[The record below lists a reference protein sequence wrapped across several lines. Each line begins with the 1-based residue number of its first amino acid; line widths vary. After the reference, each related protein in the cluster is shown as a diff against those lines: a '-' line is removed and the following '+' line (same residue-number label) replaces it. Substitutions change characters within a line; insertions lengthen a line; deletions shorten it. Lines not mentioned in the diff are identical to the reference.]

1 MNEGRGMNRDVFLK
15 IGLAAL
21 AVLISTPAAAQ
32 KEKVIGGQRECT
44 AAVKER
50 LSRMGVNPNDVR
62 SISIATRRRA
72 TRGGSKKGLGRS
84 SATSEGF
91 DGWVRLKSCSGHLV
105 VNLDRECRATRAYAR
120 GDCKGR
126 Y

>member
-1 MNEGRGMNRDVFLK
+1 MNWGMYLK
-15 IGLAAL
+15 IGLVAL
-21 AVLISTPAAAQ
+21 LVSIVTPAAAQ
-32 KEKVIGGQRECT
+32 NEKVIGGERACT

-50 LSRMGVNPNDVR
+50 LGRMGVNSNDVR
-62 SISIATRRRA
+62 SISIATRRRPS
-72 TRGGSKKGLGRS
+72 RGGSKKGLGRS
-84 SATSEGF
+84 SSTSDGF

-105 VNLDRECRATRAYAR
+105 VNLDRECRAKRVYSR